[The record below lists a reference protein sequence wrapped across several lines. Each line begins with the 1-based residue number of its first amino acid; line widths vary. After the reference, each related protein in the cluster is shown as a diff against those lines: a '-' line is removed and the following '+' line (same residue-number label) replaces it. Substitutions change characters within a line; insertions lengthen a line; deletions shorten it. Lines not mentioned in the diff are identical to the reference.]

1 MKQKIIF
8 GSLGIIILI
17 ALVFFLF
24 SQKKSV
30 SPTVSND
37 LKSNETV
44 IHSPAAESKSYTD
57 PAGFKFNYPKDLDVT
72 AKKITDDS
80 VYTDLE
86 IKSKDGTGEATIKAV
101 DSNLVKIDDYF
112 KDKKTSSFSRGISK
126 LKLADID
133 ARQYQVNSQIIT
145 VALDQGVLFTI
156 TTNLPAEKKDYWQKT
171 NSILIS
177 SFAFVTPQNNTSIDT
192 DSSPEGG
199 EEDVIFEGEE
209 VVE

>member
-8 GSLGIIILI
+8 GSLGIIVLI

-30 SPTVSND
+30 SPIVSND

-44 IHSPAAESKSYTD
+44 VPSPAAGSKSYTD
-57 PAGFKFNYPKDLDVT
+57 PAGFKFNYPKDLDVA
-72 AKKITDDS
+72 AKKMTDDS
-80 VYTDLE
+80 VYSDLE
-86 IKSKDGTGEATIKAV
+86 IKSKDSTGGATIKAV
-101 DSNLVKIDDYF
+101 DSNLIKIDDYF
-112 KDKKTSSFSRGISK
+112 KDKKISSFSGGISK

-156 TTNLPAEKKDYWQKT
+156 TVDLPVEKKDYWQKANNT
-171 NSILIS
+171 LIS
-177 SFAFVTPQNNTSIDT
+177 SFAFVAPQNTTSTDT
-192 DSSPEGG
+192 NSSSEG
-199 EEDVIFEGEE
+199 EDDVIFEGEE
-209 VVE
+209 VIQ